1 MTPPPPRPREPRAPG
16 LTARQEEI
24 VDAAIAEVREEGW
37 ASLTVRRLADRLGV
51 TDPALYRHFA
61 GKGALV
67 LAIADRMES
76 LLLPPIRAIAAEP
89 GTPPRSKIERILG
102 HHVDLILATDG
113 LPVLLISEA
122 ATGDARMAER
132 LRGIMGEYMAILA
145 GLIAG
150 LTEGADAPPP
160 QETLLQLLGLPAV
173 VAIQR
178 RLMPDR
184 ALADEAVRALVVRH
198 VRQVLP
204 RPAPQR
210 NKEKP

>member
-1 MTPPPPRPREPRAPG
+1 MSPPPPRPREPRAPG

-37 ASLTVRRLADRLGV
+37 AGLTVRRLADRLGV

-61 GKGALV
+61 GKGALA

-89 GTPPRSKIERILG
+89 STPPRTKIERILA

-122 ATGDARMAER
+122 ATGDARMADR
-132 LRGIMGEYMAILA
+132 LRGIMGEYMGILT
-145 GLIAG
+145 GLIADLAAG
-150 LTEGADAPPP
+150 APPP

-184 ALADEAVRALVVRH
+184 KLADDAVRALVVRH

-204 RPAPQR
+204 RAASSRP
-210 NKEKP
+210 KEKP